1 MQSHIKEES
10 SESEEGNCSFEN
22 SIKSQKLSGSPKIET
37 ITAETD
43 PKN

>member
-10 SESEEGNCSFEN
+10 SDSEDGNCSFEN
-22 SIKSQKLSGSPKIET
+22 SNKSQKLSGSPQNEM